1 MLDSDDGETSRRFN
15 GVVLEARLLTEGKTT
30 ETRLY
35 ATDIGKGGLFLEM
48 TNPPPIG
55 AVVRVL
61 LAVLPGKMMPLD
73 GRVMKVVSAAEAR
86 TLGTLPGVG
95 LKFEGLT
102 MASRELLDRAI
113 EAASAVIVPDP
124 LPDLPMDALEPMPDE
139 AQKPAPSFLVRRMVD
154 GYKSKIDERAKRGR
168 EFFEAAKAAFAAG
181 MWVKAS
187 AECQTALTYDSENA
201 EYKELATRAHSKACV
216 AKSGTAWQQGNYFES
231 IGDRKSAA
239 MQFREAATL
248 APENPDFTRKSA
260 AYAFTDGDLKQ
271 ARQWVLLALQV
282 RPNDADARSILAMVY
297 EAAGHLHNALREAEK
312 ALKLA
317 PDRKDFQHLVGRL
330 KAAS

>member
-1 MLDSDDGETSRRFN
+1 MLESGEASRRFN
-15 GVVLEARLLTEGKTT
+15 GVVLEARLQSEGRTT

-55 AVVRVL
+55 AVIRIL
-61 LAVLPGKMMPLD
+61 LAVLPGKLMPLD
-73 GRVMKVVSAAEAR
+73 GRVMRVVTQEEAAQ
-86 TLGTLPGVG
+86 LGTLPGVG

-113 EAASAVIVPDP
+113 EAAAQVIVPDP

-139 AQKPAPSFLVRRMVD
+139 AQKPSPSFLVRRMVD
-154 GYKSKIDERAKRGR
+154 GYKHSLDDRAKKAK
-168 EFFEAAKAAFAAG
+168 EFFEAAKVAFAAG

-187 AECQTALTYDSENA
+187 TECQTALSYDSASVEI
-201 EYKELATRAHSKACV
+201 KELAARAHSKACI

-231 IGDRKSAA
+231 LGDRKAA
-239 MQFREAATL
+239 AAQFREAATL
-248 APENPDFTRKSA
+248 APDNADYTRKSA

-271 ARQWVLLALQV
+271 ARQWVLLSLQV
-282 RPNDADARSILAMVY
+282 RPDDPEARSILAMIY

-317 PDRKDFQHLVGRL
+317 PDRKDLQLLHSRL
-330 KAAS
+330 KAG